1 VTLHEQVRY
10 RGTLRY
16 YSITVSTVK
25 SVTQLGT
32 MVKSTMTKTCSAV
45 LRSRRN
51 CSSDGAE
58 RTDDGQAFHARA
70 VVTGKAP
77 SPSVVRR
84 VDGMTSAD
92 VEERSMYRQRTR
104 SVWLLTLGELCHDVS
119 PHYSTPASS
128 IRHRQL
134 LPLPGG
140 VAGAL
145 KTRLRQLCPGLA
157 SSILTAAPPVC
168 SQLCGSSG
176 VSPKSLRSCLERPAT
191 LHWLR
196 LVDFKVV
203 APFRVLCGL
212 APPYLP
218 GRRRLRSSS
227 FISSTACS
235 TIPAHNRRSTHIS
248 SRCIA
253 PLQLIAI

>member
-1 VTLHEQVRY
+1 
-10 RGTLRY
+10 
-16 YSITVSTVK
+16 
-25 SVTQLGT
+25 
-32 MVKSTMTKTCSAV
+32 MTKTCSAL
-45 LRSRRN
+45 LRSRLN
-51 CSSDGAE
+51 CSSDGAV
-58 RTDDGQAFHARA
+58 RTDDGRAFHARA
-70 VVTGKAP
+70 AVTGKAP

-84 VDGMTSAD
+84 VDGMTSVD
-92 VEERSMYRQRTR
+92 VEARSMYRQRTS
-104 SVWLLTLGELCHDVS
+104 SVWLLTIGELCHDVS

-196 LVDFKVV
+196 LAQRVDFKVA
-203 APFRVLCGL
+203 APFRVLYGL